1 MEIYADFNFY
11 QETFKG
17 TLIEDENSFN
27 RMAIEASFFIN
38 EQTLGRIDI
47 PGEEV
52 KLATCAIAE
61 VTHKE
66 YIQNSEDQIASETV
80 GPHSVSYVKS
90 TKTAEEYDKEKLRL
104 LRMYLVN
111 TGLLY
116 RGLSSWDL

>member
-1 MEIYADFNFY
+1 MQIYADFDFY
-11 QETFKG
+11 RDTFKG
-17 TLIEDENSFN
+17 TLIEDKDAFS

-47 PGEEV
+47 PSEEV

-66 YIQNSEDQIASETV
+66 YTQNNEDQIASETV
-80 GPHSVSYVKS
+80 GPHSVSYVKN
-90 TKTAEEYDKEKLRL
+90 TKTIEEYDKEKSRL
-104 LRMYLVN
+104 LRMYLAN

-116 RGLSSWDL
+116 RGLPSWNL